1 MYNLKFDAIRSQLE
15 HAIQHSTETILS
27 RVRENGIM
35 RLRSTYTL
43 LLLAGFRT
51 ARFDT

>member
-1 MYNLKFDAIRSQLE
+1 MYNLKFDAVRSQLE

-35 RLRSTYTL
+35 RLRFDLYTSPL
-43 LLLAGFRT
+43 SWIQDPT
-51 ARFDT
+51 I